1 VWIDATIAFGSL
13 FLVGVISFTLHWWLG
28 RQIRARERE
37 RTKTVD
43 RP

>member
-1 VWIDATIAFGSL
+1 MIAFGGPL
-13 FLVGVISFTLHWWLG
+13 LLGVIGFTLHWWLG

-37 RTKTVD
+37 RTKAVD